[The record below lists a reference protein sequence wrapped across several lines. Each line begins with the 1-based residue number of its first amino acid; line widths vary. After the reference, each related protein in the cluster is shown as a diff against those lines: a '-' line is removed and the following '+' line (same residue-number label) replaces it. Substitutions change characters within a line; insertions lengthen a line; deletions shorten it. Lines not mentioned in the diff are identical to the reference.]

1 MYAEDLKGMEG
12 DLGKVVTVWAVVK
25 EKEVEETRK
34 LWERTFDQPYEKGG
48 GEIALK
54 LDGGVSFKPLVYW
67 EASDTDVNTKYKP
80 MHPRFLLEVSL
91 TLSLPPVA
99 LLNIRKEIITTN
111 MKIKRVLLETAKY
124 QELYF
129 FC

>member
-1 MYAEDLKGMEG
+1 MNQSYPTVYAEDLKGMEG

-34 LWERTFDQPYEKGG
+34 LWERTFDQPYEKAG

-91 TLSLPPVA
+91 TLSSARCSLKPRER
-99 LLNIRKEIITTN
+99 NYHN
-111 MKIKRVLLETAKY
+111 
-124 QELYF
+124 
-129 FC
+129 